1 MIQVKNAYTGRGL
14 SRPCYPLKN
23 PHVSFPKR
31 WTLDLLDPSQGPWL
45 NLPKLKRWKAR
56 NDHVFEKVADAKLF
70 HAFHDLSCIS
80 ASPITSVTRAA
91 SPVMPFG
98 SFRILSV
105 SLCEASCLTIKERYS
120 KIDCQWGRNCR
131 TDGPELTAASETRRS
146 TSKYILSRPR
156 TTLLDMVRYGS
167 IRLLA

>member
-70 HAFHDLSCIS
+70 QAFPCLSWSFMHFSISDHISHTSSVSSHA
-80 ASPITSVTRAA
+80 
-91 SPVMPFG
+91 
-98 SFRILSV
+98 FRILSDPFGIFV
-105 SLCEASCLTIKERYS
+105 
-120 KIDCQWGRNCR
+120 WGFLPDDQG
-131 TDGPELTAASETRRS
+131 TLQQDWLPMGPELPNRWAGTH
-146 TSKYILSRPR
+146 SRIW
-156 TTLLDMVRYGS
+156 D
-167 IRLLA
+167 